1 MPKISNEAQ
10 WAVVPD
16 GIYFSPQN
24 NPRSICFYDFTT
36 RHTRQIF
43 RTDKDLAE
51 GMSISPDRRY
61 LLYSQIDES
70 NSDIMLV
77 SNFR

>member
-1 MPKISNEAQ
+1 
-10 WAVVPD
+10 VPD
-16 GIYFSPQN
+16 GIYFSPQD

-36 RHTRQIF
+36 KRTREVF
-43 RTDKDLAE
+43 RTDKDLAA

-70 NSDIMLV
+70 NSDIMFV
-77 SNFR
+77 NNFR